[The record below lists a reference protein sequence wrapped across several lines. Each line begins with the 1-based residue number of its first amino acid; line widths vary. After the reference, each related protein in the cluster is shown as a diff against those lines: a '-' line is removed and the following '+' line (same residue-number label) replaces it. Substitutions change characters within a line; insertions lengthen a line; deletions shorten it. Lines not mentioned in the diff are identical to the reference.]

1 MIVGNGLIASSVRS
15 VDVDDVILFCSGVS
29 NSSETNPDLFK
40 RETDL
45 ILQQDNSKLIVYF
58 STISIF
64 NSNYKGQKYR
74 AHKINC
80 ENIITSHFPK
90 HIILRLPNVV
100 SLEGNRNN
108 LFPYFYNSIINNHK
122 ITIYKDAVRYLI
134 AAEDIAPI
142 VQCLFDQSFF
152 GAVNACF
159 NDAPKVLDIYKY
171 MCQKLEKSELF
182 VFGESED
189 HPVIENTGFMD
200 LIRNSGCEV
209 KTSWKAM
216 IDSYLQFETAR
227 LS

>member
-1 MIVGNGLIASSVRS
+1 MIVGNGLIANSVRS

-29 NSSETNPDLFK
+29 NSSETNAAHFK

-74 AHKINC
+74 THKINC
-80 ENIITSHFPK
+80 EHLITSHFPQ

-100 SLEGNRNN
+100 SLDGNRNN
-108 LFPYFYNSIINNHK
+108 LFPYFYNAILNNREV
-122 ITIYKDAVRYLI
+122 TIYKDTLRYLI

-142 VQCLFDQSFF
+142 VQCLLDQSFR

-159 NDAPKVLDIYKY
+159 NDAPQVLDLYRY
-171 MCQKLEKSELF
+171 MCQKLEKPELF

-189 HPVIENTGFMD
+189 HPLIENAGFMD
-200 LIRNSGCEV
+200 IIRNSGCKV

-216 IDSYLQFETAR
+216 LDSYLQFETAR